1 MIATDDAP
9 LQDLFKRIEQ
19 HILSRL
25 FGRLTQ
31 RQQHD
36 EKRDVSGA
44 GIQGLPIRPGRRAGR
59 PLVRQD

>member
-1 MIATDDAP
+1 MIATNDAP
-9 LQDLFKRIEQ
+9 LQDLFKKVEQ

-25 FGRLTQ
+25 FGRPTH
-31 RQQHD
+31 RQPDD

-44 GIQGLPIRPGRRAGR
+44 GIQGLSTRPGRRTGR